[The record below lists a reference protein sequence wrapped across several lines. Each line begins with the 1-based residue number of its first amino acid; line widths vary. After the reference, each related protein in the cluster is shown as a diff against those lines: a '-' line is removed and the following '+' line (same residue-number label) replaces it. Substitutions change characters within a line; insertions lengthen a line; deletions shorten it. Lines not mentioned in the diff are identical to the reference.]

1 MSYASKRSVAKAQ
14 GTDNSKNT
22 HMNAIRHRGMQR
34 DHIQIA
40 PNGKVIQHYKMDS
53 RSARFMKM
61 FKAAQAKAAEEEANK
76 EAEAPVDETPKEEEI
91 NIASQSPAEE

>member
-14 GTDNSKNT
+14 GTDNSKNAQI
-22 HMNAIRHRGMQR
+22 NKIRHRGMQKG
-34 DHIQIA
+34 HLQIT
-40 PNGKVIQHYKMDS
+40 PDGKVIQHYKMDS
-53 RSARFMKM
+53 RSAKFMKM

-76 EAEAPVDETPKEEEI
+76 EVEAPKEEEI